1 MMLTSVEQLKEHIKK
16 DITSLEA
23 HAKQAEE
30 LLPHVSEKYAPRWKA
45 AIEARWKQAM
55 ELSALLQEIEQD
67 HPHN

>member
-1 MMLTSVEQLKEHIKK
+1 MPTSVEQLKEHIKK
-16 DITSLEA
+16 NIASLEA

-30 LLPHVSEKYAPRWKA
+30 LLPHVAEKYASRLES
-45 AIEARWKQAM
+45 AIEASYKQAI